1 MKKPNSKARTK
12 KTKSP
17 NSGQP
22 EKLICSE
29 FQGKS
34 VEVTFSRINLSG
46 DAGSLLIREAELATG
61 IMKRLS
67 NCFTDNR
74 DQLMVV
80 HKLETQVRQ
89 RITGL
94 LHGCPD
100 HNDHDELCREP
111 SFELLVDEPG
121 IVRED
126 CKPLGTRSTM
136 RRLDEA
142 NRQVA
147 DGEQKKLEFN
157 QDQHDYQLLEDSVEW
172 IRRLKSKLLIID
184 MDATADQLYGNQVG
198 GAWNGFYRY
207 KCLLPLLAFVGPNP
221 VYCRTRAGDV
231 DGSLGTAEA
240 LNKIV
245 PFYRQRFPEKLPIFR
260 ADGGFN
266 RPELICTCHEMGL
279 HFAIGLAKNDALM
292 AQITPQIKRV
302 KKSSLSSGKTKRV
315 FTEFNWTTGNG
326 SWGGQLFRVIAKVEY
341 INTNNHRKLNV
352 RFMVTNLDKKFG
364 GARKLYTKLYC
375 GRGDAENRIQENQ
388 YELFGSRVSAHNLE
402 ANQMRL
408 NFAVCAHKVA
418 NAIRT
423 IGFRDTKLASA
434 KSSTI
439 RRKILKTPAIIKHS
453 CRRVWMDFS
462 TEFASKDLFVQA
474 IKRFMNYGSRRR
486 GLTEGVG

>member
-1 MKKPNSKARTK
+1 MKKPNPKARK
-12 KTKSP
+12 RKTKSP
-17 NSGQP
+17 NSVQS

-34 VEVTFSRINLSG
+34 VEVTFSPINLSG
-46 DAGSLLIREAELATG
+46 DAGSLLVREAELSTG
-61 IMKRLS
+61 IMQRMS

-74 DQLMVV
+74 DQRMVV

-100 HNDHDELCREP
+100 HNDHDELCRD
-111 SFELLVDEPG
+111 STFGLLVAEPG
-121 IVRED
+121 IVREN
-126 CKPLGTRSTM
+126 CQALGSRSQM

-142 NRQVA
+142 NRLVA
-147 DGEQKKLEFN
+147 DGDQKKLEFN
-157 QDQHDYQLLEDSVEW
+157 QNQFDRQLLEDSVEW
-172 IRRLKSKLLIID
+172 IKRRKGKFLTID

-198 GAWNGFYRY
+198 GAWNGFYQY
-207 KCLLPLLAFVGPNP
+207 KCLLPLLAFVGPHP
-221 VYCRTRAGDV
+221 VFCRTRAGDV
-231 DGSLGTAEA
+231 DGALGTVEA
-240 LNKIV
+240 LEKIV
-245 PFYRQRFPEKLPIFR
+245 PFYRQAFPNKLPIFR

-266 RPELICTCHEMGL
+266 RPELICVCHAMGL
-279 HFAIGLAKNDALM
+279 NFAIGLAKNKALM
-292 AQITPQIKRV
+292 KKIKPQIKRV
-302 KKSSLSSGKTKRV
+302 QESSLSSGKTKRV
-315 FTEFNWTTGNG
+315 FTEFNWTTGND
-326 SWGGQLFRVIAKVEY
+326 SWGGQSFRVIAKVEY
-341 INTNNHRKLNV
+341 INTNHHRKSNI

-402 ANQMRL
+402 SNQMRL
-408 NFAVCAHKVA
+408 NFAVSAHKVA

-423 IGFRDTKLASA
+423 IGFRGTKLASA

-439 RRKILKTPAIIKHS
+439 RQKILKTPAIIKHS
-453 CRRVWMDFS
+453 CRRVWVDFS
-462 TEFASKDLFVQA
+462 EEFTNKDLFVQA
-474 IKRFMNYGSRRR
+474 IERFMDYGSRRR